1 MANPKSLPAPFLPP
15 PNLKLFLSYASKG
28 TDPWE
33 KEGTA
38 HCQERWRD
46 LWIKP
51 GEKYFSLEIWVLYSE
66 GGGFQTQK
74 DLVSSNRRDNIRGDS
89 MKKST
94 TSFSKVPLK
103 PFSAVGWTLSGGVF
117 PNDDLLW
124 LCIKCCNTFFLKYEH
139 QTTNLTINWGQGMV
153 WLMLTKYWDFNP
165 CSAYKTELS
174 LKAKH
179 SIQSLWLVAFGSKF

>member
-1 MANPKSLPAPFLPP
+1 MECRLRDLDVHGIMYLIMGKLYGLSKSLPPPPLFSPP

-46 LWIKP
+46 LRVKS

-66 GGGFQTQK
+66 EGGFQTQK
-74 DLVSSNRRDNIRGDS
+74 DLTSFNRRDNIWNDS

-94 TSFSKVPLK
+94 TIFSKFPLK
-103 PFSAVGWTLSGGVF
+103 PFSAVGWTISGGVF
-117 PNDDLLW
+117 PND
-124 LCIKCCNTFFLKYEH
+124 N
-139 QTTNLTINWGQGMV
+139 M
-153 WLMLTKYWDFNP
+153 M
-165 CSAYKTELS
+165 
-174 LKAKH
+174 
-179 SIQSLWLVAFGSKF
+179 WLVATHSF